1 MDLIFK
7 NRNYRTFLFA
17 QTFRDVSLM
26 LFVTSNG
33 WLVLHLTDSSI
44 YVGLA
49 AGCGG
54 AGMIITSLLAGTMVD
69 RLDRKKIL
77 AISHFVVSVTY
88 LVVVF
93 LILTG
98 NISIWIL
105 LLTTFI
111 DGSCTSF
118 RFVCGGTITMDLV
131 GSRELSRAT
140 ATNFVCMTITGILM
154 TAIGGI
160 LIDQYGFESTYS
172 LMALS
177 AFISCMILIFG
188 LPNITNSNT
197 KEGRASLQELK
208 DGISFLSKN
217 KRIRSLLLLGL
228 SSEVFGWAH
237 ESIVPVVTKQVLG
250 GGSVEL
256 GYILASGQVGAL
268 ISSIVL
274 SNYRI
279 KKNRTVIL
287 YLTYILFGIFLICF
301 AWSKTLILSMILFLF
316 AYLAAATYEVVL
328 HSLMQTIV
336 PSIMRGRVVSFQ
348 ILTWGV
354 TGVSGLLLGILAGI
368 TSPPIAIT
376 LNTSILVLNGTR
388 NIIKKVVSNKS
399 ILSYWH

>member
-17 QTFRDVSLM
+17 QTFRDISLM
-26 LFVTSNG
+26 LFLTSNG
-33 WLVLHLTDSSI
+33 WMVLHLTDSSI

-54 AGMIITSLLAGTMVD
+54 AGMLITSLLAGTMVD

-77 AISHFVVSVTY
+77 AISHFVVSMTY

-140 ATNFVCMTITGILM
+140 ATNFACMTITGILM

-197 KEGRASLQELK
+197 KEGRTSLQELK
-208 DGISFLSKN
+208 DGISYLSKN
-217 KRIRSLLLLGL
+217 KRIRSLLLLGF

-237 ESIVPVVTKQVLG
+237 ESMVPVVTKQVLG

-268 ISSIVL
+268 VSSIVL

-279 KKNRTVIL
+279 KKNRTVVL

-301 AWSKTLILSMILFLF
+301 AWSKILILSMILFSF

-336 PSIMRGRVVSFQ
+336 PNIMRGRVVSFQ
-348 ILTWGV
+348 ILTWGA
-354 TGVSGLLLGILAGI
+354 TGISGLLLGILAGI

>member
-1 MDLIFK
+1 
-7 NRNYRTFLFA
+7 
-17 QTFRDVSLM
+17 
-26 LFVTSNG
+26 
-33 WLVLHLTDSSI
+33 
-44 YVGLA
+44 
-49 AGCGG
+49 
-54 AGMIITSLLAGTMVD
+54 
-69 RLDRKKIL
+69 
-77 AISHFVVSVTY
+77 
-88 LVVVF
+88 
-93 LILTG
+93 
-98 NISIWIL
+98 
-105 LLTTFI
+105 
-111 DGSCTSF
+111 
-118 RFVCGGTITMDLV
+118 
-131 GSRELSRAT
+131 
-140 ATNFVCMTITGILM
+140 
-154 TAIGGI
+154 
-160 LIDQYGFESTYS
+160 
-172 LMALS
+172 
-177 AFISCMILIFG
+177 
-188 LPNITNSNT
+188 
-197 KEGRASLQELK
+197 
-208 DGISFLSKN
+208 
-217 KRIRSLLLLGL
+217 
-228 SSEVFGWAH
+228 
-237 ESIVPVVTKQVLG
+237 
-250 GGSVEL
+250 VEL

>member
-17 QTFRDVSLM
+17 QTFRDISLM

-54 AGMIITSLLAGTMVD
+54 AGMLITSLLAGTMVD

-77 AISHFVVSVTY
+77 AISHFVVSMTY

-140 ATNFVCMTITGILM
+140 ATNFACMTITGILM

-197 KEGRASLQELK
+197 KEGRTSLQELK
-208 DGISFLSKN
+208 DGIFYLSKN

-237 ESIVPVVTKQVLG
+237 ESMVPVVTKQVLG

-268 ISSIVL
+268 VSSIVL

-279 KKNRTVIL
+279 KKNRTVVL

-301 AWSKTLILSMILFLF
+301 AWSKILILSMILFSF

-336 PSIMRGRVVSFQ
+336 PNIMRGRVVSFQ
-348 ILTWGV
+348 ILTWGA

>member
-17 QTFRDVSLM
+17 QTFRDISLM

-54 AGMIITSLLAGTMVD
+54 AGMLITSLLAGTMVD

-77 AISHFVVSVTY
+77 AISHFVVSMTY

-140 ATNFVCMTITGILM
+140 ATNFACMTITGILM

-197 KEGRASLQELK
+197 KEGRTSLQELK
-208 DGISFLSKN
+208 DGISYLSKN

-237 ESIVPVVTKQVLG
+237 ESMVPVVTKQVLG

-268 ISSIVL
+268 VSSIVL

-279 KKNRTVIL
+279 KKNRTVVL

-301 AWSKTLILSMILFLF
+301 AWSKILILSMILFSF

-336 PSIMRGRVVSFQ
+336 PNIMRGRVVSFQ
-348 ILTWGV
+348 ILTWGA
-354 TGVSGLLLGILAGI
+354 TGISGLLLGILAGI